1 MYKTPPKSFST
12 ATKVV
17 LPVPHLNQRN
27 NVGNEVVFGDQMC
40 NVTSLAMCASYYGAK
55 PDAPFTQLE
64 DQISDH
70 VINHGLSHFEP
81 YSLEKAYNTLFRR
94 SVDKFVPDASIDWII
109 LCIREA
115 HPCVVHGYFTKGGHI
130 VVVRG
135 FDTVARALCINDP
148 YGEWNGYGY
157 ERHDTVTEGD
167 TEGNGVWITF
177 ETFNRLCN
185 DGGIW
190 THVISPVL

>member
-1 MYKTPPKSFST
+1 MYKTPPKSNSS

-27 NVGNEVVFGDQMC
+27 NVGNEVVYGDQMC
-40 NVTSLAMCASYYGAK
+40 NVTSLAMCASYYGAT
-55 PDAPFTQLE
+55 PDVPFTQLE

-70 VINHGLSHFEP
+70 LINNGLSHYEP
-81 YSLEKAYNTLFRR
+81 YNLEKGYNTLFTR
-94 SVDKFVPDASIDWII
+94 SVDEFVPDASLDWII
-109 LCIREA
+109 SCIRQA
-115 HPCVVHGYFTKGGHI
+115 RPCVVHGYFTKSGHI

-135 FDTVARALCINDP
+135 FDLDTQMVCINDP
-148 YGEWNGYGY
+148 YGEWHGYGY
-157 ERHDTVTEGD
+157 EKHDTVNEQDQEGK
-167 TEGNGVWITF
+167 EVWMTF
-177 ETFNRLCN
+177 DTFNKLCN